1 MWFVSEGVR
10 ECMCGSVNQGGRQRA
25 VSEGMR
31 MRGRERERLV
41 SSSTIG
47 CANTEYI
54 NKQHTEYI
62 NKQHTEYINKQHT
75 EYINR
80 QHTVH

>member
-31 MRGRERERLV
+31 MRGRERLV
-41 SSSTIG
+41 SNSTIG
-47 CANTEYI
+47 CASIQNT
-54 NKQHTEYI
+54 
-62 NKQHTEYINKQHT
+62 
-75 EYINR
+75 
-80 QHTVH
+80 